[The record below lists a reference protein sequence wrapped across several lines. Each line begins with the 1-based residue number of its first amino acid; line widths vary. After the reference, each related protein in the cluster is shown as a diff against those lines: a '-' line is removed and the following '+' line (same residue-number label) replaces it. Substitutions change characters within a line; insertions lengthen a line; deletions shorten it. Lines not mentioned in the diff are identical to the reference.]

1 MVKKVTK
8 AVIPAAGF
16 GTRFLPVTKSVC
28 KEMLPIVDKPTIQYI
43 VEEAVAAGI
52 RDILIVTGKN
62 KKILED
68 YFDSAPELESLLEQ
82 DNKEELL
89 RLCRSTENMAN
100 IHYIRQSHATG
111 FADAILLA
119 QTFTG
124 NEPFAVL
131 LGDDVIYTPEGQRPA
146 IRQLIDCF
154 EESGKPTAAVMEV
167 SDADIPK
174 YANIK
179 GEEAGK
185 NRYRIEKIVEKPAAA
200 QKFSNKAVIGRY
212 VVDSDIYETIRR
224 TPPSKSGEVYFT
236 DALGLLA
243 KENRLMG
250 CVFEGKRY
258 DAGNKQEYLEA
269 NIEYALRDKEL
280 SSGMKTYIL
289 SLADALRREQ

>member
-43 VEEAVAAGI
+43 VEEAVSAGI

-89 RLCRSTENMAN
+89 HLCRSTEKMAN

-124 NEPFAVL
+124 NDPFAVL
-131 LGDDVIYTPEGQRPA
+131 LGDDVIYTPEGKRPA
-146 IRQLIDCF
+146 IGQLIDCF
-154 EESGKPTAAVMEV
+154 EENGKPTAAVMEV

-179 GEEAGK
+179 GEEDGK

-212 VVDSDIYETIRR
+212 VVDSDIYEIIRR

-269 NIEYALRDKEL
+269 NIEYALRDREL
-280 SSGMKTYIL
+280 SSGMKKYIL
-289 SLADALRREQ
+289 SLADALRRKQ